1 MNKTTKIILLST
13 GVLALGGLIYFVV
26 RRMNKTTDTK
36 SMKDKK
42 KSSKNPVTKTD
53 VKTTRPVIIET
64 PTRANMPI
72 DKMPIKPVSLISTSS
87 TAPTSLSV
95 SSIQTNPTPTPEQP
109 DFTTASFKRLDDK
122 IKKLYYILAVV
133 DKNADGT
140 LVYVP
145 AEGFTPEKPNQPVGL
160 DMRNTLWRTM
170 FNDWSAMV
178 KGFNQDEKNPATK
191 NYGNQLLNVFKTQRL
206 DYLFDPKIYN
216 ENQKWYQDAEA
227 KSIKANVKTDFWKSN

>member
-13 GVLALGGLIYFVV
+13 GVLAIGGLIYFVV

-42 KSSKNPVTKTD
+42 KSSKTPVTKTD
-53 VKTTRPVIIET
+53 VKTTNTVTTQT
-64 PTRANMPI
+64 PTRTTTPI
-72 DKMPIKPVSLISTSS
+72 DKMPIKPVSLITSSS

-95 SSIQTNPTPTPEQP
+95 SSIQTNPTPTTEQP

-122 IKKLYYILAVV
+122 IKKLYYILAVL
-133 DKNADGT
+133 DKNANGT
-140 LVYVP
+140 IIYVP
-145 AEGFTPEKPNQPVGL
+145 AEGFTPEKPNQPVGET
-160 DMRNTLWRTM
+160 MKNTVWRTV
-170 FNDWSAMV
+170 FNDYTDIV
-178 KGFNQDEKNPATK
+178 KGFNKEENNQATK

-216 ENQKWYQDAEA
+216 VNQAWYKDAEER
-227 KSIKANVKTDFWKSN
+227 SIKANVKTDFWKSN